1 MEKHVCRHTWDA
13 NINRDVNIKGGGNI
27 KKDVNIKRDINIKGD
42 VNIRRDVNIKG
53 DGNIKGDV
61 NIRWDVNIKGDVNIR
76 GDVNRLYVYNFYC
89 TFVCLKRDWATTRDK
104 KTYFTL
110 KSNLADPT
118 PSQPWNLFPLIL
130 MATQGPVS

>member
-1 MEKHVCRHTWDA
+1 MISGWYCSQTFFPFSISLNFPVVLLMEKHVCRHTWDA

-61 NIRWDVNIKGDVNIR
+61 NIRRDFNINGGYPYMYN
-76 GDVNRLYVYNFYC
+76 VYTYIKLLLHF
-89 TFVCLKRDWATTRDK
+89 CL
-104 KTYFTL
+104 
-110 KSNLADPT
+110 
-118 PSQPWNLFPLIL
+118 SQK
-130 MATQGPVS
+130 